1 MVIAHEDQDNS
12 HPYWYARVIGIFNA
26 DICYRD
32 PESGNVDTQHMDF
45 LWVRWFGRDPTYRSG
60 IDARRL
66 PRIGFVPN
74 DDDFAFGFLS
84 PEVVLRAVHLIP
96 GFAHEKTQ
104 DLLPNESI
112 ARQPSE
118 NNLDWRYYYV
128 NIFVDRDMFMRYSGE
143 GVGHKS
149 TRRALR
155 DARFGNPYEIDE
167 AEWID
172 EDDTLMVA
180 DSEEDSHAS
189 DTESESSASEHVDLD
204 ENLML
209 Y

>member
-1 MVIAHEDQDNS
+1 MAS
-12 HPYWYARVIGIFNA
+12 
-26 DICYRD
+26 
-32 PESGNVDTQHMDF
+32 
-45 LWVRWFGRDPTYRSG
+45 
-60 IDARRL
+60 
-66 PRIGFVPN
+66 
-74 DDDFAFGFLS
+74 
-84 PEVVLRAVHLIP
+84 
-96 GFAHEKTQ
+96 
-104 DLLPNESI
+104 
-112 ARQPSE
+112 
-118 NNLDWRYYYV
+118 
-128 NIFVDRDMFMRYSGE
+128 FVDRDMFMRYSGE